1 MGLEPEGLNKLH
13 EQWTGQTAR
22 LLRTVALRLSVRDFA
37 ARLGVPSRTVS
48 KWESAGES
56 RTPRGH
62 MQSILDTALAQADD
76 DARARFEL
84 ALQARSVSGETPA
97 LVNLP
102 DAVQPTETTPPVTS
116 RDQFDRATDSSM
128 LWLPTSTARDVR
140 DFAIRDLM
148 LDRRKVI
155 SGGLVALAIG
165 SRLTEPVDGWAAG
178 LPMYSSANKA
188 GTVTEE
194 EVHHIELTGRALRG
208 WNRRFRMG
216 IRRKA
221 VLGQLAEV
229 AELLEAGQPMQLERR
244 LFLVA
249 AELSKVAAS
258 MSWDAG
264 LNAEAQHYYLLSLRA
279 SHAAHD
285 QLFGINVLAALARQM
300 IYLNRGAD
308 ALDIVRAAADSTTR
322 TTPRVHAMLRVREA
336 WAHARMGRA
345 EAFRRVTGKAED
357 LLSSEDSNAEDPYW
371 IDGFDR
377 AELSGT
383 TGGRYLELATIT
395 GKPQA
400 FVDAGTYI
408 SEALR
413 LRDGSNL
420 RSRALDTINL
430 ARARLGTREPVEASR
445 LALDAM
451 GIARRTNSGHV
462 DRKLLRFGEESAP
475 YSKNPDVRQARQE
488 LGEYLRKLPQK
499 ESQKSR

>member
-1 MGLEPEGLNKLH
+1 
-13 EQWTGQTAR
+13 
-22 LLRTVALRLSVRDFA
+22 
-37 ARLGVPSRTVS
+37 
-48 KWESAGES
+48 
-56 RTPRGH
+56 
-62 MQSILDTALAQADD
+62 
-76 DARARFEL
+76 
-84 ALQARSVSGETPA
+84 
-97 LVNLP
+97 
-102 DAVQPTETTPPVTS
+102 
-116 RDQFDRATDSSM
+116 M

-140 DFAIRDLM
+140 EFAIRDLM
-148 LDRRKVI
+148 LDRRRVL
-155 SGGLVALAIG
+155 SGSLAALAVG
-165 SRLTEPVDGWAAG
+165 SRLTEPIDGWAAG
-178 LPMYSSANKA
+178 IPMYFSANKT

-221 VLGQLAEV
+221 VLGQLTEV
-229 AELLEAGQPMQLERR
+229 AELIEVGQPTELERR

-285 QLFGINVLAALARQM
+285 RLFGINVLAAMARQM
-300 IYLNRGAD
+300 VYLNRSAD
-308 ALDIVRAAADSTTR
+308 ALDIVRAAADSAAR
-322 TTPRVHAMLRVREA
+322 TTPRVYAMLRVREA
-336 WAHARMGRA
+336 WAHARLGRS
-345 EAFRRVTGKAED
+345 EAFRRVTGKAEE
-357 LLSSEDSNAEDPYW
+357 LLSSEDSNAADPYW

-400 FVDAGTYI
+400 FAEADKCI
-408 SEALR
+408 SEALS

-430 ARARLGTREPVEASR
+430 ARARLGAQEPVEAAR

-451 GIARRTNSGHV
+451 RIARRTNSGHV
-462 DRKLLRFGEESAP
+462 DRKLMRFGEESAS
-475 YSKNPDVRQARQE
+475 YSKNPNVRQARQE
-488 LGEYLRKLPQK
+488 LGEYLRKLPPK
-499 ESQKSR
+499 ESQKLR